1 MNRQAQAVILF
12 LFGGAVLKAS
22 LGDLYL
28 RYVKEG
34 LRPFLIAAGLA
45 LVAAAV
51 MTLWY
56 EFRKPAASGAA
67 SSGADSAEGDGE
79 HGGDEHADDH
89 GHAHHEPRVG
99 WLLILPVLGLL
110 LVAPPALGSYTA
122 GQSGTVQ
129 VSADSDYAPLP
140 EGDPVRVSLLDY
152 ASRVI
157 YDEGRSVT
165 GRRLALTGFVTTGP
179 EGVMLARIVVSCCAA
194 DGRPI
199 KVGLDGGPVV
209 DVPAGTW
216 LEVTGRLSAKRGK
229 DPVNQADI
237 AYLEVEQ
244 WKPVAAPKQ
253 QYE

>member
-45 LVAAAV
+45 LVVAAF

-56 EFRKPAASGAA
+56 EFRGSR
-67 SSGADSAEGDGE
+67 DTD
-79 HGGDEHADDH
+79 DDH

-122 GQSGTVQ
+122 GQSGSVQ

-140 EGDPVRVSLLDY
+140 AGDPVKVSMLDY

-165 GRRLALTGFVTTGP
+165 GRRVALTGFVTTGA

-199 KVGLDGGPVV
+199 KVGLTGGPVV

-216 LEVTGRLSAKRGK
+216 LEVTGKLSTKRGK
-229 DPVNQADI
+229 DPVNKADI

-244 WKPVAAPKQ
+244 WTPVAAPKQ